1 MKATTVGLVSAP
13 AASTPARIVVL
24 GRRRVGARIGDGV
37 LYGLT
42 AAAAVTAVLIV
53 GLIAYEL
60 VKQAWPA
67 IEEFGLGFVTSRA
80 WDPVKLDFGALDFIY
95 GTAYTSFLA
104 VLIAGPLAI
113 GIALFLSEIAPRG
126 LRGVIGTLV
135 ELLAAIPSVVIGLW
149 GIFVLGPFV
158 NDHLG
163 PFLQRTL
170 GFLPFFKGEPQLT
183 GYLPAVIVLTIMIL
197 PITASVARELFLSV
211 PDDVEEAALALGATR
226 WEMIRGVVLPH
237 TKGGLVAAV
246 MLGLGRAVGEA
257 IAVTQV
263 IGDTLGIHI
272 SLFQNGDTLASRI
285 ASQYQGADHALQVS
299 SLVYLG
305 LVLLVFSLIT
315 NIAAQLIVR
324 RFEYQRTGGD

>member
-1 MKATTVGLVSAP
+1 
-13 AASTPARIVVL
+13 
-24 GRRRVGARIGDGV
+24 
-37 LYGLT
+37 
-42 AAAAVTAVLIV
+42 
-53 GLIAYEL
+53 
-60 VKQAWPA
+60 
-67 IEEFGLGFVTSRA
+67 VTSIS
-80 WDPVKLDFGALDFIY
+80 ALI
-95 GTAYTSFLA
+95 LA
-104 VLIAGPLAI
+104 TPIAL
-113 GIALFLSEIAPRG
+113 GIALFLSELAPRG
-126 LRGVIGTLV
+126 WIRGPVTALV
-135 ELLAAIPSVVIGLW
+135 ETLAAIPSVVIGLW

-170 GFLPFFKGEPQLT
+170 GFLPFFKGDPQLT

-272 SLFQNGDTLASRI
+272 SLFENGDTLASRI
-285 ASQYQGADHALQVS
+285 ASQYQGAPDELHIA

-305 LVLLVFSLIT
+305 LVLLVFSLAT

-324 RFEYQRTGGD
+324 RFEFQRIGAD

>member
-1 MKATTVGLVSAP
+1 MSAP
-13 AASTPARIVVL
+13 AARTPGRIVSL
-24 GRRRVGARIGDGV
+24 GRRRLGDRIGDGL

-42 AAAAVTAVLIV
+42 AAAAMATIV
-53 GLIAYEL
+53 VVVLIAYEL
-60 VKQAWPA
+60 VKHAWAA
-67 IEEFGLGFVTSRA
+67 IDEFGLGFVTSRA
-80 WDPVKLDFGALDFIY
+80 WDPVKSNFGALDFIY

-104 VLIAGPLAI
+104 MLLAAPLAI

-126 LRGVIGTLV
+126 VRGVIGTLV

-183 GYLPAVIVLTIMIL
+183 GYLPAVIVLTIMII
-197 PITASVARELFLSV
+197 PITAAVARELFLSV
-211 PDDVEEAALALGATR
+211 PSDVEEAALALGATR

-272 SLFQNGDTLASRI
+272 SLFENGDTLASRI
-285 ASQYQGADHALQVS
+285 ASQYQAAATNIHIA
-299 SLVYLG
+299 SLVYLA
-305 LVLLVFSLIT
+305 LVLLVFSLVT
-315 NIAAQLIVR
+315 NIAAQVIVR
-324 RFEYQRTGGD
+324 RFEFQRAGGS

>member
-1 MKATTVGLVSAP
+1 MSAP
-13 AASTPARIVVL
+13 AAPTPGRIVVL
-24 GRRRVGARIGDGV
+24 GRRRLGDRIGDGA

-42 AAAAVTAVLIV
+42 AAAALTGVVV
-53 GLIAYEL
+53 VVLIAYEL
-60 VKQAWPA
+60 VKEAWPA
-67 IEEFGLGFVTSRA
+67 IEKYGLGFVTSRA

-95 GTAYTSFLA
+95 GTIYTSLLA
-104 VLIAGPLAI
+104 VLVAAPLAI

-126 LRGVIGTLV
+126 VRDVIGILV

-158 NDHLG
+158 DDHLG
-163 PFLQRTL
+163 PFLQRWL

-237 TKGGLVAAV
+237 TRGGLVAAV
-246 MLGLGRAVGEA
+246 MLGLGRAIGEA

-263 IGDTLGIHI
+263 IGATLGIHI
-272 SLFQNGDTLASRI
+272 SLFANGDTLASRI
-285 ASQYQGADHALQVS
+285 ASQYQGAPFAIHRAA
-299 SLVYLG
+299 LVYLA
-305 LVLLVFSLIT
+305 LVLLVISLAT
-315 NIAAQLIVR
+315 NIGAQLIVR
-324 RFEYQRTGGD
+324 RFEFQRTGGS

>member
-1 MKATTVGLVSAP
+1 VSAP
-13 AASTPARIVVL
+13 AAPTPGRIVVL
-24 GRRRVGARIGDGV
+24 GRRRLGDRIGDGA

-42 AAAAVTAVLIV
+42 AAAALTAVV
-53 GLIAYEL
+53 VVVLIAYEL
-60 VKQAWPA
+60 VKEAWPA
-67 IEEFGLGFVTSRA
+67 IAKYGLGFVTSRA

-95 GTAYTSFLA
+95 GTIYTSLLA
-104 VLIAGPLAI
+104 VLVAAPLAI

-126 LRGVIGTLV
+126 VRDVIGILV

-158 NDHLG
+158 DDHLG
-163 PFLQRTL
+163 PFLQRWL

-237 TKGGLVAAV
+237 TRGGLVAAV
-246 MLGLGRAVGEA
+246 MLGLGRAIGEA

-263 IGDTLGIHI
+263 IGATLGIHI
-272 SLFQNGDTLASRI
+272 SLFSNGDTLASRI
-285 ASQYQGADHALQVS
+285 ASQYQGAPFAIHRAA
-299 SLVYLG
+299 LVYLA
-305 LVLLVFSLIT
+305 LVLLVISLAT
-315 NIAAQLIVR
+315 NIGAQLIVR
-324 RFEYQRTGGD
+324 RFEFQRTGGS

>member
-1 MKATTVGLVSAP
+1 MSAP
-13 AASTPARIVVL
+13 AAPTPGRIVVL
-24 GRRRVGARIGDGV
+24 GRRRVSDRIGDGA
-37 LYGLT
+37 LYGVT

-53 GLIAYEL
+53 ALIAYEL

-67 IEEFGLGFVTSRA
+67 IEKFGLGFVTSRA

-104 VLIAGPLAI
+104 VLIAAPLAI

-126 LRGVIGTLV
+126 VRGVIGTLV

-272 SLFQNGDTLASRI
+272 SLFENGDTLASRI
-285 ASQYQGADHALQVS
+285 ASQYQGAPDKLHIA

-305 LVLLVFSLIT
+305 LVLLVFSLAT

-324 RFEYQRTGGD
+324 RFEFQRIGGD

>member
-1 MKATTVGLVSAP
+1 VF
-13 AASTPARIVVL
+13 
-24 GRRRVGARIGDGV
+24 GRRRAGDRIGDGA

-42 AAAAVTAVLIV
+42 AAAALTAVLIV

-67 IEEFGLGFVTSRA
+67 IREFGLGFVTSRA
-80 WDPVKLDFGALDFIY
+80 WDPPKLDFGALDFIY

-104 VLIAGPLAI
+104 VLIAAPLAI

-126 LRGVIGTLV
+126 VRGVVGTLV

-163 PFLQRTL
+163 PFLSSTL
-170 GFLPFFKGEPQLT
+170 GFLPFFKGDPQLT

-226 WEMIRGVVLPH
+226 WEMIRGVVLPQ

-285 ASQYQGADHALQVS
+285 ASQYQGAPDKLHIA

-305 LVLLVFSLIT
+305 LVLLVFSLAT

-324 RFEYQRTGGD
+324 RFEFQRIGAD

>member
-1 MKATTVGLVSAP
+1 MSAP
-13 AASTPARIVVL
+13 AAPTPGRIVVL
-24 GRRRVGARIGDGV
+24 GRRRLGDRIGDGA

-42 AAAAVTAVLIV
+42 AAAALTAVV
-53 GLIAYEL
+53 VVVLIAYEL
-60 VKQAWPA
+60 VKEAWPA
-67 IEEFGLGFVTSRA
+67 IERYGLGFLTSRA

-95 GTAYTSFLA
+95 GTLYTSLLA

-126 LRGVIGTLV
+126 VRDVIGILV

-158 NDHLG
+158 DDHLG
-163 PFLQRTL
+163 PFLQRWL

-237 TKGGLVAAV
+237 TRGGLVAAV
-246 MLGLGRAVGEA
+246 MLGLGRAIGEA

-263 IGDTLGIHI
+263 IGATLGIHI
-272 SLFQNGDTLASRI
+272 SLFANGDTLASRI
-285 ASQYQGADHALQVS
+285 ASQYQGAPFAIHRAA
-299 SLVYLG
+299 LVYLA
-305 LVLLVFSLIT
+305 LVLLVISLAT
-315 NIAAQLIVR
+315 NIGAQLIVR
-324 RFEYQRTGGD
+324 RFEFQRTGGS